1 MNKDYLFCM
10 CSLILREPCYNWNEN
25 KLTVC
30 VCYDYGNG
38 EAIPGWIKVIPCSL
52 CGFGKEEES
61 NKWNTKKKN
70 ILLWKFV
77 KKW

>member
-38 EAIPGWIKVIPCSL
+38 EAIPG
-52 CGFGKEEES
+52 
-61 NKWNTKKKN
+61 
-70 ILLWKFV
+70 
-77 KKW
+77 